1 MSRAEVLA
9 RVCVSW
15 DGPKVAEI
23 EARKVLYEDFE
34 GVRGACTAG
43 HCRNS
48 PVVRRD
54 RGPRSWAGGC
64 DVVAAKT
71 GLVRLERL
79 GIILRRCDKR
89 AKLDGADALFTSK
102 RYEDTLMPQENAMQS
117 HLHAKAF
124 NARSL
129 HARNTQHLNRYAD
142 LERLRR

>member
-1 MSRAEVLA
+1 MYSGTLSKFPCCEERQRPAVLG
-9 RVCVSW
+9 W
-15 DGPKVAEI
+15 W
-23 EARKVLYEDFE
+23 
-34 GVRGACTAG
+34 VRY
-43 HCRNS
+43 
-48 PVVRRD
+48 
-54 RGPRSWAGGC
+54 
-64 DVVAAKT
+64 VVAAKT